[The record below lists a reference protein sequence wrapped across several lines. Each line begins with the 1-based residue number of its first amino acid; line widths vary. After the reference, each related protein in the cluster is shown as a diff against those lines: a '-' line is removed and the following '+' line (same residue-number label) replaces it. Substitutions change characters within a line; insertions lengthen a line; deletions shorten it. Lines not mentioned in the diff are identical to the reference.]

1 MTVSFKIKTNKM
13 NTTENFINWLEGFLD
28 ACKNK
33 PSAQQIKEIRK
44 KLHEAKGSQ
53 DSNYHALWNPTIEPR
68 PISSFSTIG
77 LVPPGSTEPNNGP
90 LDEAFMAEIEKRKSA
105 TTMDELFD

>member
-1 MTVSFKIKTNKM
+1 M
-13 NTTENFINWLEGFLD
+13 NTPENFINWLEGFLD

-33 PSAQQIKEIRK
+33 PTAQQIKEIRK
-44 KLHEAKGSQ
+44 KISELSLDVRVTHNRSTGEI
-53 DSNYHALWNPTIEPR
+53 YTPLWNTQNGAVSADHFP
-68 PISSFSTIG
+68 TIG

-90 LDEAFMAEIEKRKSA
+90 LDEEFMAEIEKRKSA